1 MAQHN
6 VRRRF
11 AIEAEQQLA
20 KRSGLS
26 TLRTAVTAVEAF
38 RRAGLAGAASSSR
51 SSSAL
56 PTPASSAPPSPEHK
70 REPGPGGYT
79 GGPPGGVGS
88 GVGSP
93 ESSCGGYPGGG
104 SNPSE
109 RPWVLHQGSR
119 GGGELPSGLQP
130 RHGGG
135 AAQAGRERPH
145 DDLAGRGP
153 QVVREAALKA
163 YTVGDDRVLRYH
175 GKETHSGGCGYFSGR
190 RHAVIL
196 VRLARATGRE
206 LVAGL
211 CG

>member
-1 MAQHN
+1 MVVKYVEREKPKTRSIGVGTSEKPPSNSLLRHTTASMAQHN

-38 RRAGLAGAASSSR
+38 RRAGQAGAASSSR

-88 GVGSP
+88 GVASP

-109 RPWVLHQGSR
+109 RDLGFFIKDREGAVSFRQGYSPATAAERLKQAASVLTTTSPG
-119 GGGELPSGLQP
+119 
-130 RHGGG
+130 
-135 AAQAGRERPH
+135 
-145 DDLAGRGP
+145 
-153 QVVREAALKA
+153 
-163 YTVGDDRVLRYH
+163 
-175 GKETHSGGCGYFSGR
+175 
-190 RHAVIL
+190 
-196 VRLARATGRE
+196 
-206 LVAGL
+206 AGL
-211 CG
+211 KSYEKPR